1 MSIALITDASTLHLN
16 GTQQMTALMPEDS
29 RTQAEEI
36 VIRFKTA
43 RPRGLLLATSLENS
57 ADRLQIYLEEG
68 KAQMQIRI
76 SDQEKVRRQ
85 EPLIQDLRAN
95 CELRHEFLS
104 EFQISILPPSRP
116 SHQAISTR
124 ARGRRDEVGECRRA
138 VVEKR
143 RY

>member
-1 MSIALITDASTLHLN
+1 VLITDASTLHLN

-36 VIRFKTA
+36 IVRFKTA

-76 SDQEKVRRQ
+76 NDQEKVRR
-85 EPLIQDLRAN
+85 
-95 CELRHEFLS
+95 
-104 EFQISILPPSRP
+104 
-116 SHQAISTR
+116 AITR
-124 ARGRRDEVGECRRA
+124 R
-138 VVEKR
+138 
-143 RY
+143 